1 MTTTIEGFATRS
13 FRGAS
18 LSVIQPGAMIP
29 DETGDLIGFLA
40 AKLRKQSGW
49 SSEKEKMRQH
59 LERLAIAH
67 GYEAKRLDYRDYQL
81 TKVGQSFQYDV
92 PVGKRGFLAQFAGRR
107 VRLVCTY
114 SGTFRQ
120 WVRVGTVAKSV

>member
-1 MTTTIEGFATRS
+1 MVTSDHGKNINGFSTYS
-13 FRGAS
+13 QLGFRP
-18 LSVIQPGAMIP
+18 SVIHPSEMIP
-29 DETGDLIGFLA
+29 DEANDLIGFLA
-40 AKLRKQSGW
+40 AKLRKQEGW
-49 SSEKEKMRQH
+49 SFKKEKMRQH

-67 GYEAKRLDYRDYQL
+67 GHQAKRLDYRDYQL

-92 PVGKRGFLAQFAGRR
+92 PVGKSFLSQFAGRR

-120 WVRVGTVAKSV
+120 GAG